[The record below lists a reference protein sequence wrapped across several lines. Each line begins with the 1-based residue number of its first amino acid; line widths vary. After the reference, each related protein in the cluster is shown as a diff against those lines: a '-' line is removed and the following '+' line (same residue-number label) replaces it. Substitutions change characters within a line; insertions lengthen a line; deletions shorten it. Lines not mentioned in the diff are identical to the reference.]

1 MKTLMSSFSLG
12 ALVVLSLVECYNAQG
27 AYAGVASGAASGA
40 GTGSFAGF
48 PSFPFPS
55 PPLAPL
61 PYFNQGFPFFQ
72 PFPFFDFNAYN
83 LQLQNWIKAS
93 ELQAQQAAA
102 NGKKP
107 FGPLFGSAAA
117 QGMFGPQGGF
127 GQTFIYPPPKDG
139 QSLTFKSFMP
149 PPPGVNQFG
158 VSSFSSSSFS
168 DVNGDK
174 KGTQFATVTVN
185 DNGNITT
192 VVSSDPQNDIA
203 AVAPQDIGNGPA

>member
-1 MKTLMSSFSLG
+1 MSTSTFLWYLNNKTYPRVSNPCSLIP
-12 ALVVLSLVECYNAQG
+12 
-27 AYAGVASGAASGA
+27 GVASGAASGA

-102 NGKKP
+102 K
-107 FGPLFGSAAA
+107 
-117 QGMFGPQGGF
+117 
-127 GQTFIYPPPKDG
+127 
-139 QSLTFKSFMP
+139 
-149 PPPGVNQFG
+149 
-158 VSSFSSSSFS
+158 
-168 DVNGDK
+168 
-174 KGTQFATVTVN
+174 
-185 DNGNITT
+185 
-192 VVSSDPQNDIA
+192 
-203 AVAPQDIGNGPA
+203 